1 MTEYRGYRMTIGPFN
16 MVEVSNL
23 GKGMVPTILR
33 GDFTNYSFAKQAIDT
48 YLDVKESKDGKTSN
62 GS

>member
-1 MTEYRGYRMTIGPFN
+1 MIEHRGYRVTVGQFN
-16 MVEVSNL
+16 MVEITNM

-33 GDFTNYSFAKQAIDT
+33 GGFTNFNFAKQAIDT
-48 YLDVKESKDGKTSN
+48 YLDTKEAKDGKTSS